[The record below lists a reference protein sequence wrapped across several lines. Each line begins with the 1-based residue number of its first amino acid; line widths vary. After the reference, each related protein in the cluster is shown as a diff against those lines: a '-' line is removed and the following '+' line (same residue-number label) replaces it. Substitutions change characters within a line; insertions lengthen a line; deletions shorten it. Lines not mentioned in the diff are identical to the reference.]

1 MRFLFPV
8 EKADSERADTLCPI
22 KKKKKRKEMVPA
34 KHPPEVI
41 YPHDIGEHVDI
52 ILSNIVIPHYT

>member
-8 EKADSERADTLCPI
+8 EEADSERADTLCPF
-22 KKKKKRKEMVPA
+22 KKKKRKEKVPA